1 MLNNYVLLAVG
12 IILIVTSFF
21 DNVILSNFLASVD
34 KRISTS
40 LLIGF
45 IVISGVNISSQSFI
59 LYALKKY
66 VFHFKTR
73 IVNFCL
79 CLSLVALVLFG
90 FFLSIIIFQMIFQK
104 SYEFFYFKFIVF
116 LSYSTSILILLP
128 LIYKFIYW
136 FKHNHNNILII
147 YSLSLSIFL
156 LSNVF
161 AIVILNIE
169 FNKSAQKISF
179 YSNPWDTTSLRDL
192 IYAKL
197 YNLSSIISFGLT
209 WLGTALLI
217 KHYSRKMGR
226 ILFSVLISLPLI
238 YYIGNLDV
246 VIFPLFNDLAFN
258 NPELFSFL
266 ILLLSGTKQ
275 VGGLFFAIGFLSAA
289 ISTRNNVLKSF
300 LTIIAIGFMLLYSS
314 NQISLLQTIS
324 YPPFG
329 LNTIT
334 ILNLSSLMV
343 FIGLYASA
351 LSISKDK
358 KILLE
363 LHTELERSYGH
374 FLWSIGS
381 NEWLNHVQKTIN
393 KITLSSDYKDK
404 EIPSSLTT
412 DDMIQYAKNVAKE
425 LKKEKLK

>member
-1 MLNNYVLLAVG
+1 MG
-12 IILIVTSFF
+12 IILLVVSFF

-34 KRISTS
+34 KRGSNS

-45 IVISGVNISSQSFI
+45 IVLSGINISSQSFL

-73 IVNFCL
+73 LVNFCL
-79 CLSLVALVLFG
+79 FLSLVAVVLFG
-90 FFLSIIIFQMIFQK
+90 FFLSIIIHQMVFLK

-128 LIYKFIYW
+128 LIYKLMHW
-136 FKHNHNNILII
+136 FKHNHNSILLI
-147 YSLSLSIFL
+147 YSLSLSVFL

-161 AIVILNIE
+161 AIVIVNVE
-169 FNKSAQKISF
+169 FDKSAQKISF

-197 YNLSSIISFGLT
+197 YNIASIISFGLT

-226 ILFSVLISLPLI
+226 ILFAFLISLPLI
-238 YYIGNLDV
+238 YYIGNLDI
-246 VIFPLFNDLAFN
+246 VIFPLFNDLAFH

-334 ILNLSSLMV
+334 ILNLSALMI

-358 KILLE
+358 KILLQ
-363 LHTELERSYGH
+363 LHTELERSYGN

-381 NEWLNHVQKTIN
+381 DEWLTHIQKTVN
-393 KITLSSDYKDK
+393 KITLSPDYKDP

-412 DDMIQYAKNVAKE
+412 DDMIQYAREVAKE
-425 LKKEKLK
+425 IEKEKLK

>member
-1 MLNNYVLLAVG
+1 VNVE
-12 IILIVTSFF
+12 F
-21 DNVILSNFLASVD
+21 D
-34 KRISTS
+34 
-40 LLIGF
+40 
-45 IVISGVNISSQSFI
+45 
-59 LYALKKY
+59 
-66 VFHFKTR
+66 
-73 IVNFCL
+73 
-79 CLSLVALVLFG
+79 
-90 FFLSIIIFQMIFQK
+90 
-104 SYEFFYFKFIVF
+104 
-116 LSYSTSILILLP
+116 
-128 LIYKFIYW
+128 
-136 FKHNHNNILII
+136 
-147 YSLSLSIFL
+147 
-156 LSNVF
+156 
-161 AIVILNIE
+161 
-169 FNKSAQKISF
+169 KSAHRISF

-197 YNLSSIISFGLT
+197 YNIASIISFGLT

-226 ILFSVLISLPLI
+226 IVFSILISLPLI

-289 ISTRNNVLKSF
+289 ISTRNNVLRSF

-334 ILNLSSLMV
+334 ILNLSALMI

-358 KILLE
+358 KILLQ
-363 LHTELERSYGH
+363 LHTELERSYGN

-381 NEWLNHVQKTIN
+381 DEWLTHIQKTVN
-393 KITLSSDYKDK
+393 KITLSQDYKDP

-412 DDMIQYAKNVAKE
+412 DDMIQYARDVAKE
-425 LKKEKLK
+425 LEKEKLK

>member
-1 MLNNYVLLAVG
+1 MG
-12 IILIVTSFF
+12 IILLVVSFF

-34 KRISTS
+34 KRGSNS

-45 IVISGVNISSQSFI
+45 IVLSGINISSQSFL
-59 LYALKKY
+59 LYSLKKY

-73 IVNFCL
+73 LVNFSIF
-79 CLSLVALVLFG
+79 LSLVAVVLFG
-90 FFLSIIIFQMIFQK
+90 FFLSIIIHQMVFLK

-116 LSYSTSILILLP
+116 LSYSTSVLILLP
-128 LIYKFIYW
+128 LIYKLMYW
-136 FKHNHNNILII
+136 FKHNHNSILLI
-147 YSLSLSIFL
+147 YSLSLSVFL

-161 AIVILNIE
+161 AIVIVNVE
-169 FNKSAQKISF
+169 FDKSAHKISF

-197 YNLSSIISFGLT
+197 YNIASIISFGLT

-226 ILFSVLISLPLI
+226 ILFAVLISLPLI
-238 YYIGNLDV
+238 YYIGNLDI
-246 VIFPLFNDLAFN
+246 VIFPLFNDLAFH

-266 ILLLSGTKQ
+266 ILLLSATKQ

-334 ILNLSSLMV
+334 ILNLSALMI

-358 KILLE
+358 KILLQ
-363 LHTELERSYGH
+363 LHTELERSYGN

-381 NEWLNHVQKTIN
+381 DEWLTHIQKTVN
-393 KITLSSDYKDK
+393 KITLSPDYKDP

-412 DDMIQYAKNVAKE
+412 DDMIQYAREVAKE
-425 LKKEKLK
+425 IEKEKLK